1 MTAFWATS
9 IRRLER
15 LALTG
20 LVIASGALPAA
31 AQIRDTV
38 PEPKSVMYKSLM
50 APGWGQVVNDHTW
63 KVPVIYAGLT
73 AVVAYTIW
81 TDSRYAGY
89 RAAYYN
95 SFPENTDRRFGPT
108 PGWIDASQPA
118 SIFKANRDLY
128 RNRRDMS
135 YLYFG
140 LAWGFNALD
149 AYIFAHL
156 KDFDVSDDLSLR
168 VRMQAAPGSRTPQP
182 VFTLTFPIP
191 TQARPR

>member
-1 MTAFWATS
+1 VWAGFLLLAGTAP
-9 IRRLER
+9 
-15 LALTG
+15 
-20 LVIASGALPAA
+20 VQ
-31 AQIRDTV
+31 AQMRDSV
-38 PEPKSVMYKSLM
+38 PEPKSVMLKSLM
-50 APGWGQVVNDHTW
+50 VPGWGQVVNEHTW

-73 AVVAYTIW
+73 AAVAYTVW
-81 TDSRYAGY
+81 SDSRYKGF

-95 SFPENTDRRFGPT
+95 SFAENTDLRFGRT
-108 PGWIDASQPA
+108 PAWVDANQPA

-168 VRMQAAPGSRTPQP
+168 VRMAPDPAFPFHQP
-182 VFTLTFPIP
+182 MLSLTISFPSK
-191 TQARPR
+191 R